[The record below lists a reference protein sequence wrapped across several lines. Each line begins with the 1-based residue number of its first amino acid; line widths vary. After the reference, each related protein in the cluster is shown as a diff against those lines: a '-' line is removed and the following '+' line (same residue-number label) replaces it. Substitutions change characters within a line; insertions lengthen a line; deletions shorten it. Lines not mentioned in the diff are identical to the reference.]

1 MIDPFAR
8 SFGPAGFVGSA
19 TSTITWSS
27 SADCIWLAT
36 ARFHTSSY
44 SRPCSALRKPI
55 SSSRVRDTSV
65 GRTAS
70 CASCAFF
77 ALAWYSRGA
86 SGVYCSPNPVATYP
100 RMPSIASRAI
110 ETPSVRM

>member
-8 SFGPAGFVGSA
+8 SLGPACTSGLA

-44 SRPCSALRKPI
+44 SRPCSALRKPRSC
-55 SSSRVRDTSV
+55 SSVRDTSV

-70 CASCAFF
+70 WASCAFF
-77 ALAWYSRGA
+77 AFAWYSRGA
-86 SGVYCSPNPVATYP
+86 SGRYCSPNPVATYS
-100 RMPSIASRAI
+100 RVASIASRAI
-110 ETPSVRM
+110 ETPSVLM